1 MRKKNLLGVIPIGML
16 MFMLMAPAAQAEEPA
31 VQASKLS
38 ALEILKKSDSVANA
52 PKDQEIIMEM
62 ILIDKNGKEKK
73 REAKMWQKGS
83 DKRMIKFL
91 SPADVRGLAFLDLP
105 DDIMY
110 LYLPAFKKIRR
121 IASHV
126 KNTSFA
132 GTDFTYD
139 DMAAINFADEYDP
152 KFIESEPEE
161 EQVSFEYYKLE
172 LRPKKGINKDYSK
185 LVMLV
190 RKDNFYPIEIR
201 YYSKSGKLWKVMER
215 RNIEKKGKY
224 WEAKEAEMCDLKK
237 EHRTKMIVMHSKFDQ
252 GLKDELFTR
261 RYLKRK

>member
-16 MFMLMAPAAQAEEPA
+16 MFVLMAPMAQAKEPKA
-31 VQASKLS
+31 QALKLS
-38 ALEILKKSDSVANA
+38 ALEILKKADSVANA
-52 PKDQEIIMEM
+52 PQDQEITLEM

-83 DKRMIKFL
+83 DKRMIKFI
-91 SPADVRGLAFLDLP
+91 SPADVKGLAFLDLP
-105 DDIMY
+105 DDVMY
-110 LYLPAFKKIRR
+110 LYLPAFRKIRR

-152 KFIESEPEE
+152 EFVASEPEE
-161 EQVSFEYYKLE
+161 ERASFEYYKLE

-185 LVMLV
+185 LVMRI

-201 YYSKSGKLWKVMER
+201 YYSKQGKLWKAMER
-215 RNIEKKGKY
+215 RKLEKKGKY

-237 EHRTKMIVMHSKFDQ
+237 EHRTKMIVLHSKFDQ
-252 GLKDELFTR
+252 DLKDELFTR